1 MSSRAWLVAL
11 CVFTA
16 SAFAPGRFVAM
27 PTSARQRV
35 APSIVMGRKFE
46 NNKLKMAKT
55 AAAYTKKASYIGKKI
70 VMAVKA
76 GGPNPDANRALG
88 LVIKEAQALDV
99 GKDVVTRN
107 IKKASETDTGDFKE
121 LTYEAYGSGG
131 VGFIINVLS
140 DNNNRAVEQV
150 GTAVKKSKTA
160 TMSTPGSV
168 SFQFERRGRLA
179 INAELDEEALIEL
192 AINAGVEDVARCEPD
207 EVSDG
212 DAVKTIALV
221 GPTELAMMQEAL
233 QEAGHDC
240 TARLANIP
248 SALIEVSEEDLEANL
263 AVIDRLE
270 ECDDVDFVEH
280 NMVV

>member
-121 LTYEAYGSGG
+121 LTYEAYGAGG
-131 VGFIINVLS
+131 VGSIINVPS

-160 TMSTPGSV
+160 TMATPGSV

-192 AINAGVEDVARCEPD
+192 AINAGGEAVARCEPD
-207 EVSDG
+207 
-212 DAVKTIALV
+212 
-221 GPTELAMMQEAL
+221 
-233 QEAGHDC
+233 
-240 TARLANIP
+240 
-248 SALIEVSEEDLEANL
+248 
-263 AVIDRLE
+263 
-270 ECDDVDFVEH
+270 
-280 NMVV
+280 

>member
-1 MSSRAWLVAL
+1 MSVVGLNQTTLSSGL
-11 CVFTA
+11 
-16 SAFAPGRFVAM
+16 
-27 PTSARQRV
+27 
-35 APSIVMGRKFE
+35 E
-46 NNKLKMAKT
+46 
-55 AAAYTKKASYIGKKI
+55 
-70 VMAVKA
+70 
-76 GGPNPDANRALG
+76 PN
-88 LVIKEAQALDV
+88 
-99 GKDVVTRN
+99 
-107 IKKASETDTGDFKE
+107 
-121 LTYEAYGSGG
+121 
-131 VGFIINVLS
+131 
-140 DNNNRAVEQV
+140 
-150 GTAVKKSKTA
+150 
-160 TMSTPGSV
+160 TPV
-168 SFQFERRGRLA
+168 S
-179 INAELDEEALIEL
+179 
-192 AINAGVEDVARCEPD
+192 VARCEPD

>member
-1 MSSRAWLVAL
+1 M
-11 CVFTA
+11 
-16 SAFAPGRFVAM
+16 
-27 PTSARQRV
+27 
-35 APSIVMGRKFE
+35 
-46 NNKLKMAKT
+46 
-55 AAAYTKKASYIGKKI
+55 
-70 VMAVKA
+70 
-76 GGPNPDANRALG
+76 
-88 LVIKEAQALDV
+88 
-99 GKDVVTRN
+99 
-107 IKKASETDTGDFKE
+107 
-121 LTYEAYGSGG
+121 
-131 VGFIINVLS
+131 LS

-160 TMSTPGSV
+160 TMATPGSV

-212 DAVKTIALV
+212 AAVKTIALV

-248 SALIEVSEEDLEANL
+248 SALIDVSEEDLEANL

-280 NMVV
+280 NVVV